1 VEGGQLGGE
10 GLVLG
15 LAEGV
20 VVEAWREVLRGHG
33 YPRAWAGRPVQDPR
47 KEAARRTANSNQ
59 G

>member
-20 VVEAWREVLRGHG
+20 VVEAGGEILRGHG
-33 YPRAWAGRPVQDPR
+33 
-47 KEAARRTANSNQ
+47 
-59 G
+59 

>member
-1 VEGGQLGGE
+1 M
-10 GLVLG
+10 LG